1 VPREN
6 VALLAFNRGI
16 ISPLALARTDIKRTA
31 LSAETMTNWVARV
44 FGSMMLRPGTAYLG
58 STRSDAAA
66 NFIPFIFSTDDTAL
80 VEITDSNVR
89 VWVSDSVIT
98 RGSVS
103 SATSNGD
110 FDTDLT
116 GWTDADDSGGT
127 SEWVTGGY
135 MGLTGNGT
143 AAAKRRQ
150 TVTVAAADQGDE
162 HALRIVVERGP
173 VTLKV
178 GSSAGEDD
186 YISETSLMTGT
197 HSLTLTPTGDFH
209 IEFSSTLKRQVLV
222 TSCNVEAAGA
232 MAITAPWAA
241 ADLGKI
247 RFDQSGDVLFIACEG
262 YQQRRIERRSST
274 SWSVVTYQPEDGPF
288 RLGNS
293 GPITITPSALS
304 GNITLTASAAL
315 FKSTNVGS
323 LYRLTSSGQTVTAS
337 ITAENSF
344 TNAIRVTGVDAQ
356 RVFSVT
362 IDEDTSGG
370 ATAATFTLQRSLDSE
385 DGPWTDVTSY
395 TADTTTT
402 YDDTL
407 DNQIAWYRVGVKT
420 GDYSSGT
427 HTATLTYTVGS
438 VDGVVRITAFTS
450 SIQVSAEVF
459 VELGGTSAT
468 DDWAESEWSDRRGW
482 PSSVAFVEGRLG
494 WAGKNGVWLSASDA
508 FSSFDDTIEGDS
520 GPIARTVGSG
530 PVDTIN
536 WMLALQRLILGSE
549 GAELSCKST
558 SFDEP
563 LTPTNF
569 NIKPASTQG
578 SAAVEAVKIDK
589 RGVYVQRG
597 GTRVMQIAFDAEDY
611 EYGSTDLTA
620 LCPEVGEPSISR
632 MDVQRQPDTRIHCV
646 RSDGTAAI
654 AIFDPLENVLCW
666 QEFETDGTV
675 EDCVIL
681 PGAAGSSEDQ
691 VYYVVKRTINGS
703 TKRYLEKWAKES
715 ECIGGTSNKQ
725 ADSFVTYSQ
734 SASSTISG
742 LSHLE
747 GEDVVVWDN
756 GKCLRDSDGDIA
768 TFTVASGAIT
778 VTNAGSSYSATVGV
792 VGLPYTAQWKSA
804 KLAYAAGL
812 GTALTQRKKLNHLGA
827 ILRYTHHRGLKY
839 GPDFTN
845 LSGLPEMSAGKAT
858 TEDTVHTS
866 FDQEPFEFEGTWDAD
881 SRLCLQASA
890 PRPCA
895 ILAAVVPVETH
906 DKY

>member
-1 VPREN
+1 MPREN

-31 LSAETMTNWVARV
+31 LSAETMTNWMPRI
-44 FGSMMLRPGTAYLG
+44 FGSMTLRPGTQYLG
-58 STRSDAAA
+58 SSRSDAKA
-66 NFIPFIFSTDDTAL
+66 NFLPFIFSTDDTAL

-89 VWVSDSVIT
+89 VWVSDSPIT

-103 SATSNGD
+103 SAVSNGD
-110 FDTDLT
+110 FDTNLT

-127 SEWVTGGY
+127 SDWVTGGY

-150 TVTVAAADQGDE
+150 QVTVAAADQGDE

-178 GSSAGEDD
+178 GSSAGTDE
-186 YISETSLMTGT
+186 YITETALMTGT
-197 HSLTLTPTGDFH
+197 HSLAFTPTGDFH

-222 TSCNVEAAGA
+222 TSCNVESSGA
-232 MAITAPWAA
+232 MAITAPWAE

-262 YQQRRIERRSST
+262 YQQRRIERRGT
-274 SWSVVTYQPEDGPF
+274 RSWSVVTYQPEDGPF

-293 GPITITPSALS
+293 GPITLTPSGLS
-304 GNITLTASAAL
+304 GNITLTASAPL
-315 FKSTNVGS
+315 FKSTNVGG
-323 LYRLTSSGQTVTAS
+323 LYRITSSGQTVTAS

-362 IDEDTSGG
+362 IDEDTGGG

-385 DGPWTDVTSY
+385 DGPWTDVQSY

-407 DNQIAWYRVGVKT
+407 DNQIAWYRIGVKT

-427 HTATLTYTVGS
+427 HTVTLTYTVGS
-438 VDGVVRITAFTS
+438 VDGVVRVTAFTS

-468 DDWAESEWSDRRGW
+468 DDWAEGEWSDRRGW
-482 PSSVAFVEGRLG
+482 PSAVAFVEGRLG
-494 WAGKNGVWLSASDA
+494 WAGKNGVWLSVSDA
-508 FSSFDDTIEGDS
+508 FDSFDEGTEGDS

-536 WMLALQRLILGSE
+536 WILALQRLILGAE
-549 GAELSCKST
+549 GAEFSCKSS

-563 LTPTNF
+563 LTPSNF

-578 SAAVEAVKIDK
+578 SAAVEAVKVDK

-597 GTRVMQIAFDAEDY
+597 GTRVMQVAFDAEDY
-611 EYGSTDLTA
+611 EYGSVDLTA
-620 LCPEVGEPSISR
+620 MAPEMGEPSIVR
-632 MDVQRQPDTRIHCV
+632 MDVQRQPDTRIHCI
-646 RSDGTAAI
+646 RSDGTVAI
-654 AIFDPLENVLCW
+654 LVFDPTENVLCW
-666 QEFETDGTV
+666 VEYETDGEV
-675 EDCVIL
+675 EDCVVL
-681 PGAAGSSEDQ
+681 PGASGSNEDQ
-691 VYYVVKRTINGS
+691 VYYHVKRTINGS

-715 ECIGGTSNKQ
+715 ECVGGTTNKQ
-725 ADSFVTYSQ
+725 ADCFATYSQ

-747 GEDVVVWDN
+747 AESVVVWDN
-756 GKCLRDSDGDIA
+756 GKCLRDSSGNIA
-768 TFTVASGAIT
+768 TFTVSSGAIT
-778 VTNAGSSYSATVGV
+778 VTNAGSSYSATAGM

-812 GTALTQRKKLNHLGA
+812 GTALTQKKKLEHLGV
-827 ILRYTHHRGLKY
+827 ILRNTHHRGLKY
-839 GPDFTN
+839 GPDFNN
-845 LSGLPEMSAGKAT
+845 LSPLPEMSAGTAVA
-858 TEDTVHTS
+858 EDTVHTS
-866 FDQEPFEFEGTWDAD
+866 FDKEPFEFEGTWDSD
-881 SRLCLQASA
+881 SRLCLQAQA
-890 PRPCA
+890 PRPCTV
-895 ILAAVVPVETH
+895 LAAVVPVETH

>member
-1 VPREN
+1 MGREN

-16 ISPLALARTDIKRTA
+16 ISPLALARTDLKRTA
-31 LSAETMTNWVARV
+31 LSAETMTNWMPRV
-44 FGSMMLRPGTAYLG
+44 FGSMMLRPGTTYLG
-58 STRSDAAA
+58 SSRSDATA
-66 NFIPFIFSTDDTAL
+66 NFLPFIFSTDDTAL
-80 VEITDSNVR
+80 VEITDSNIR
-89 VWVSDSVIT
+89 VWVSDAVIT

-103 SATSNGD
+103 SAVSNGN

-116 GWTDADDSGGT
+116 GWTDADESGGT

-150 TVTVAAADQGDE
+150 QVTVAAADQSDE
-162 HALRIVVERGP
+162 HALRIIIERGP

-178 GSSAGEDD
+178 GSTAGDDD
-186 YISETSLMTGT
+186 YITETSLMTGT
-197 HSLTLTPTGDFH
+197 HSLAFTPTGDFH
-209 IEFSSTLKRQVLV
+209 IEFSSRLKRQVLV
-222 TSCNVEAAGA
+222 TSCNVEASGV
-232 MAITAPWAA
+232 MAITAPWLE

-262 YQQRRIERRSST
+262 YQQRRIERRAT
-274 SWSVVTYQPEDGPF
+274 RSWSVVTYQPEDGPF

-323 LYRLTSSGQTVTAS
+323 LYRITSSGQTVTAS

-370 ATAATFTLQRSLDSE
+370 AAAATFTLQRSLDSE

-407 DNQIAWYRVGVKT
+407 DNQIAWYRIGVKT

-427 HTATLTYTVGS
+427 HTVTLTYTVGS
-438 VDGVVRITAFTS
+438 VDGVVRITAYTS

-468 DDWAESEWSDRRGW
+468 DDWAEGEWSDRRGW
-482 PSSVAFVEGRLG
+482 PSSVAFVEGRLA
-494 WAGKNGVWLSASDA
+494 WAGKNGVWLSVSDA
-508 FSSFDDTIEGDS
+508 FDSFDENTEGDS
-520 GPIARTVGSG
+520 GPISRTVGSG

-536 WMLALQRLILGSE
+536 WILALQRMLLGAE
-549 GAELSCKST
+549 GAEFSCKST

-569 NIKPASTQG
+569 NIKPASTHG
-578 SAAVEAVKIDK
+578 SASVEAVKVDK
-589 RGVYVQRG
+589 RGIYVQRG
-597 GTRVMQIAFDAEDY
+597 GTRVMQVAFDAEDY
-611 EYGSTDLTA
+611 EYGSIDLTQLA
-620 LCPEVGEPSISR
+620 PEIGEPSIVR

-646 RSDGTAAI
+646 RSDGTVAI
-654 AIFDPLENVLCW
+654 ALFDPVEKVLCW
-666 QEFETDGTV
+666 VEYETDGLV

-681 PGAAGSSEDQ
+681 PGTAATSEDQ
-691 VYYVVKRTINGS
+691 VYYLIKRTINGS

-715 ECIGGTSNKQ
+715 ECIGSTSNKQ
-725 ADSFVTYSQ
+725 ADSLITYTQ

-747 GEDVVVWDN
+747 GESVVVWDN
-756 GKCLRDSDGDIA
+756 GKCLRDSSDNIA
-768 TFTVASGAIT
+768 TFTVSSGAIT
-778 VTNAGSSYSATVGV
+778 VTNDGSSYSATVGV

-804 KLAYAAGL
+804 KLAYAGGL
-812 GTALTQRKKLNHLGA
+812 GTALTQNKKLQHLGV
-827 ILRYTHHRGLKY
+827 ILRYTHHRGLQY
-839 GPDFTN
+839 GPDFSN
-845 LSGLPEMSAGKAT
+845 LSPLPEMSAGKAIA
-858 TEDTVHTS
+858 EDTVHTS
-866 FDQEPFEFEGTWDAD
+866 FDQEPFEFEGTWDSD
-881 SRLCLQASA
+881 SRLCLQAQA

-895 ILAAVVPVETH
+895 LLAAIMSVETH